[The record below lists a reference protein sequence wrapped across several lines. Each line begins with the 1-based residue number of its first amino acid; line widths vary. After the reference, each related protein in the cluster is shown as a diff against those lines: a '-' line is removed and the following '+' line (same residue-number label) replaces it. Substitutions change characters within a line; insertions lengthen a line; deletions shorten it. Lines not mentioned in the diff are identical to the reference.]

1 MLPWQCKKNVALV
14 KLPRN
19 VVNSVPSSH
28 RACSSPSSVSDI
40 CVPDCQSSTPLPRHP
55 PASPPPP
62 LPRPLYVT
70 AMRSPSPPILQPQ
83 PLMALPKDNWGRIP
97 ATTREVLTMNF
108 LIRWEFH
115 RNQPGIEVV
124 ERYLSLWIENL
135 TNPTYTQTK
144 VEHWD
149 MWSENTI
156 WFKLLWVSV
165 SNVYVSDFTSWWQKL
180 ITAVSLAWN
189 QWCLW
194 LIFTRQP
201 WIPKIPFSRC
211 EWLVAG

>member
-1 MLPWQCKKNVALV
+1 MVGWHLSRNQEQMLPWQCKKNVALV

-28 RACSSPSSVSDI
+28 RACSSSPSSVSDI

-124 ERYLSLWIENL
+124 QRFLSLWIENQ
-135 TNPTYTQTK
+135 QT
-144 VEHWD
+144 H
-149 MWSENTI
+149 
-156 WFKLLWVSV
+156 L
-165 SNVYVSDFTSWWQKL
+165 
-180 ITAVSLAWN
+180 
-189 QWCLW
+189 
-194 LIFTRQP
+194 
-201 WIPKIPFSRC
+201 IPKQKWSIEICEVKILFDSNWC
-211 EWLVAG
+211 EWVCLMSMCLISPVGDKN